1 MGKSAISLLIL
12 VVMSVTLT
20 VAASANTRAPE
31 KHPGSCVAIFNEST
45 VTVTVRVATPRGYSG
60 TAWKIGRAD
69 IMANSMGETLATSR
83 GPIVSS
89 NGEWDITIDPA
100 NLSKSWQFLP
110 VNTKGCNGMWS
121 ISVGV
126 PAG

>member
-1 MGKSAISLLIL
+1 MGKTTISLCILVAVNAMAAIS
-12 VVMSVTLT
+12 
-20 VAASANTRAPE
+20 ASANIRAPE

-45 VTVTVRVATPRGYSG
+45 LTVTVRVRTPKGYSG
-60 TAWKIGRAD
+60 TVWKIGRAD
-69 IMANSMGETLATSR
+69 IMANSMGVTLTTSR

-89 NGEWDITIDPA
+89 NGDWDLTIDPA
-100 NLSKSWQFLP
+100 NLSKSWQYLS
-110 VNTKGCNGMWS
+110 VNAKGCNGMWS